1 MLKLK
6 IKIFIKV
13 KMKSQVIQI
22 IDTII
27 DLVPN

>member
-13 KMKSQVIQI
+13 KMKSQVTQI